1 MTELVKVEVKNGEQ
15 LVSARELHEFLEVGS
30 KFNDWFKRMCEYGFI
45 ENEDFVAITQKKV
58 TAQGNESSFLDY
70 ILKISMAK
78 EISMLQRNEKG
89 SMARKYF
96 IECERKL
103 KEVAMDS
110 YMIEDRVERAKKW
123 IEEEENR
130 KRLELEVKEKEEVIK
145 EQAPKVDYYEKVL
158 RSDSTFTT
166 TQIAKG
172 FEMSAVGLNKL
183 LENKGIQFY
192 QSGMWIL
199 YSKYQDKGY
208 TKVRTYDLGNG
219 KTRKATV
226 WTEVGVEFISKILDE
241 A

>member
-1 MTELVKVEVKNGEQ
+1 MTELVKVKVKNGEQ